1 MEYYYSGYAASGF
14 DEEEQIPIYEPTG
27 LSDLLPEQTEKKAIL
42 DLFLKYLT
50 AGAAFAKRIGAQ
62 TYPDWIQLML
72 KVASFEGTPTV
83 VKFPFDTLNEVVKR
97 TWAENEVFKLNR
109 MIAPH
114 TPPHM

>member
-1 MEYYYSGYAASGF
+1 
-14 DEEEQIPIYEPTG
+14 
-27 LSDLLPEQTEKKAIL
+27 
-42 DLFLKYLT
+42 
-50 AGAAFAKRIGAQ
+50 
-62 TYPDWIQLML
+62 ML

-114 TPPHM
+114 TPPTHVKRGVKSFFAIPPVCYCAINEKRER